1 MFKPG
6 GLFGPKPGKAAL
18 DQAMGGSP
26 SAGSSGGSSSSNS
39 KDDKKGGDEK
49 GYGGS
54 GFDPR
59 GLERAA
65 KAAKVLNESPNAS
78 IALDLIKQQ
87 EVTKAAEHRK
97 QEAEYAAYV
106 KQMELQRVEQ
116 EAEAARKTLGLQ
128 TEEDKKRA
136 QFADELE
143 RKRQIDQLEA
153 DRYLRDEE
161 MRKQEELTRKQE
173 AVRRKTLEYEAE
185 LRQQTELARVKAE
198 TEGKIRQERENH
210 DLRLEEAR
218 EGAKEYRDTVLEAI
232 KLAGDTLGTGMQEF
246 LSDKDKMVAATATLT
261 AMALGIY
268 TARTGTGVAGRYIE
282 ARLGKPSLVRETS
295 RRTLIETVRNPIPT
309 IKRAFGMN
317 KVEDALSGVVL
328 EKSLEA
334 RLSRVAQSTFNTK
347 RNNAPFRHLL
357 LYGPPGTGK
366 TLFAKG
372 LARHSGLEYAI
383 MTGGDIAPLGRDA
396 VTEMHKVFDWAQA
409 SRKGL
414 LLFVDEADAFLRRRN
429 TETISEDLRNAL
441 NAFLY
446 RTGESTDKF
455 MLVYASNQPE
465 QFDWAV
471 NDRID
476 EMVPFDLPGRE
487 ERLRM
492 VNLYMKNYLLE
503 PPGKAKV
510 IRVDGIEDSHLEDVA
525 DLTEGFS
532 GREIAKLAIAWQA
545 AAYGTPDS
553 SFDTELMTGVLEA
566 HLQQK
571 RQKQAWL
578 EGAQTSSGG
587 IIKPPP
593 PRVETS
599 PGRMPPRLVRALTQ
613 DAEGGGSGKGNPSGK
628 PRGTS

>member
-6 GLFGPKPGKAAL
+6 GWFA
-18 DQAMGGSP
+18 P
-26 SAGSSGGSSSSNS
+26 SAGKTPGQAALEQMGGQGG
-39 KDDKKGGDEK
+39 GGDSK
-49 GYGGS
+49 GNDKSKKDEDKNYSGS

-65 KAAKVLNESPNAS
+65 KAAKVLDNSPNAQLS
-78 IALDLIKQQ
+78 LELIRQQ
-87 EVTKAAEHRK
+87 EQTKQEEHRK
-97 QEAEYAAYV
+97 AAAEYEAYM
-106 KQMELQRVEQ
+106 KQMEMQNIEK
-116 EAEAARKTLGLQ
+116 EADEARKTLDAQ
-128 TEEDKKRA
+128 TEHEKRRS
-136 QFADELE
+136 QYQDQLE
-143 RKRQIDQLEA
+143 RKRHVDQVQA
-153 DRYLRDEE
+153 DRYLREEE
-161 MRKQEELTRKQE
+161 MRKQEDLTRKQE
-173 AVRRKTLEYEAE
+173 DIRRKTLEYEAE
-185 LRQQTELARVKAE
+185 LRQQTELARVTAE

-218 EGAKEYRDTVLEAI
+218 VGAKEYRDTVLEGI
-232 KLAGDTLGTGMQEF
+232 KLAGDTVGTGLRDF
-246 LSDKDKMVAATATLT
+246 FGDKDKMIAATATLT

-295 RRTLIETVRNPIPT
+295 RRTLSQTVRNPIPSL
-309 IKRAFGMN
+309 KRAFGMH
-317 KVEDALSGVVL
+317 KVENALSGVVL
-328 EKSLEA
+328 EKGLET

-396 VTEMHKVFDWAQA
+396 VTEMHKLFDWAQA

-429 TETISEDLRNAL
+429 TEHISEDMRNAL

-476 EMVPFDLPGRE
+476 EMVPFGLPGRE

-492 VNLYMKNYLLE
+492 INLYMKNYLLE
-503 PPGKAKV
+503 PPGKAKIIKV
-510 IRVDGIEDSHLEDVA
+510 EGIEDSHLQDVA
-525 DLTEGFS
+525 QETDGFS

-545 AAYGTPDS
+545 AAYGTPNS
-553 SFDTELMTGVLEA
+553 VFNSELMTEVLGA
-566 HLQQK
+566 HLHQK
-571 RQKQAWL
+571 RQKQAWFK
-578 EGAQTSSGG
+578 GAHVRGG
-587 IIKPPP
+587 TMSPPP
-593 PRVETS
+593 VTPYASSSSVGAES
-599 PGRMPPRLVRALTQ
+599 LKPSLVQNLTQ
-613 DAEGGGSGKGNPSGK
+613 GVEDGAAPG
-628 PRGTS
+628 